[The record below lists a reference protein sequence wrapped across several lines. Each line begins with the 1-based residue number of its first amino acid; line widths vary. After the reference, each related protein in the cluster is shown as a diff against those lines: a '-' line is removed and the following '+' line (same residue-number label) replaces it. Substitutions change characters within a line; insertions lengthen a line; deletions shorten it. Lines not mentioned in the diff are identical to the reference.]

1 MSLCLNCVVSSLIAH
16 EFVYEQFF
24 CLGLA
29 CLLNEPKT
37 NAQVWLIY
45 KQTSMNKLF
54 IKSSSSCSWSTWF
67 IYSPRSK
74 VGYWWDIWL
83 CGPSMNMSCDVACS
97 KADEIVS
104 ILFYFICVERLHL
117 LMQFGWFVLQGIYM
131 KFLDLWNAKQE
142 KKNVLKKIITQ
153 DNIYVVWQFSYIH
166 EVAIILLVRGEKKY
180 AAILFSF

>member
-1 MSLCLNCVVSSLIAH
+1 MLELCCIKPNSSRA
-16 EFVYEQFF
+16 YSWTNFF
-24 CLGLA
+24 YLGSA
-29 CLLNEPKT
+29 CLLNKPKIK
-37 NAQVWLIY
+37 AQAWLIY

-104 ILFYFICVERLHL
+104 ILFYFFCVERLHL
-117 LMQFGWFVLQGIYM
+117 LLQFGWFVLQGIYM
-131 KFLDLWNAKQE
+131 KFLDLWNAK
-142 KKNVLKKIITQ
+142 
-153 DNIYVVWQFSYIH
+153 
-166 EVAIILLVRGEKKY
+166 
-180 AAILFSF
+180 